1 MSCRENIGLN
11 RLVFNI
17 AHCTSHKRSVAGRFV
32 LVLTTAEDYGS
43 RVGVR
48 QLSCSNSVGK
58 CVDELY
64 QKKGNKSNFFLNIK
78 IKVTAMG

>member
-1 MSCRENIGLN
+1 MKSFVIVNFRTTNSI
-11 RLVFNI
+11 
-17 AHCTSHKRSVAGRFV
+17 HYKTSVAGRFV
-32 LVLTTAEDYGS
+32 LVPTTAEDYGS